1 MDLPDSDTRD
11 GVPGADAAAGEPLVR
26 RLGTTV
32 YREAWAAMQAFT
44 DHRDAATRDELWLT
58 EHPPVYTLGLAGRPD
73 HLHPAAAEGAI
84 EIVRT
89 DRGGQVT
96 YHGPGQAVM
105 YVLLDLRR
113 RRLGVRPLVRMLE
126 QAVIDC
132 LGGWEIEAH
141 GRVDAPGVYV
151 GAAKIAALGL
161 KVRRGASYHGL
172 ALNVDMDL
180 SPFDAID
187 PCGYPG
193 LAVTQARA
201 LGIDDSTGEM
211 ADRLAALFIASLQAR
226 FPIVPE

>member
-1 MDLPDSDTRD
+1 
-11 GVPGADAAAGEPLVR
+11 
-26 RLGTTV
+26 
-32 YREAWAAMQAFT
+32 MQAFT
-44 DHRDAATRDELWLT
+44 DARGVDTCDEIWLT

-73 HLHPAAAEGAI
+73 HLHPAASDGAI

-105 YVLLDLRR
+105 YVLLDLKRR
-113 RRLGVRPLVRMLE
+113 HLGVRQLVRMLE
-126 QAVIDC
+126 HAVIDC
-132 LGGWEIEAH
+132 LRLWGIEAQ

-180 SPFDAID
+180 SSFDAID

-193 LAVTQARA
+193 LAVTQARS
-201 LGIDDSTGEM
+201 LGIDETTCQM
-211 ADRLAALFIASLQAR
+211 ADRLAALFIASLQAH
-226 FPIVPE
+226 FPIVPA